1 MTDAAAA
8 PVPPGPPTPPVGTR
22 IRRAGAVAW
31 AIVGVAA
38 LLALLGFIGWVF
50 RVIFPPLILAGAI
63 VFLLN
68 PAVTGLTRRGI
79 PRAVSTA
86 LMYVLVLGLLAISAV
101 SVFPLAAD
109 QADQLAADWPA
120 ITERTERWVDELA
133 EDSQGTF
140 FEFNRAEL
148 ADALDGGEKT
158 LTQQLVQAR
167 RIGLLI
173 FHFLLI
179 MVLAPIIAFY
189 LIVDLPHL
197 TKVAHALVPDAAR
210 QEVEVVVGRLNRA
223 IGGFFRGQ
231 LMVAVLVGI
240 MVSIGLAII
249 GLKFWFLIGMIAGL
263 FNMIPLIGPWVGGV
277 PGVVIA
283 LTTGDTLQ
291 AVGVV
296 VVMVVA
302 QQIDNHFI
310 TPQVMQR
317 AVSLHPAAVMLALLA
332 GGTLGGFFGLLLA
345 VPLAA
350 ALKILIGHVWRTHIL
365 GQPLEVEVAAQATDD
380 AGPKDGEGLRA
391 PAQMGAVEDVF
402 EARPPITTTASAGDA
417 SAGQGNG
424 AEIGRRVGTLDSE
437 ARPVEDHRDDGA

>member
-1 MTDAAAA
+1 MTEPAAT
-8 PVPPGPPTPPVGTR
+8 PVRANASTPPVGTR

-31 AIVGVAA
+31 GVVGVAA
-38 LLALLGFIGWVF
+38 LIALLGLIGWVF

-68 PAVTGLTRRGI
+68 PAVTNLTRRGI
-79 PRAVSTA
+79 PRAVSTG
-86 LMYVLVLGLLAISAV
+86 LMYVLVLGLLALAAV

-109 QADQLAADWPA
+109 QADQLAADWPD
-120 ITERTERWVDELA
+120 ITDRTERWVDELA

-167 RIGLLI
+167 QIGLLI

-197 TKVAHALVPDAAR
+197 TKVAHSLVPEGAR
-210 QEVEVVVGRLNRA
+210 QEVEVVVRRLNRA

-240 MVSIGLAII
+240 MVSVGLAII

-283 LTTGDTLQ
+283 LTTGDALQ

-296 VVMVVA
+296 AVMVIA

-345 VPLAA
+345 VPVAA
-350 ALKILIGHVWRTHIL
+350 ALKILVGHVWRTHVL
-365 GQPLEVEVAAQATDD
+365 GQPLDMQIAAQAADD
-380 AGPKDGEGLRA
+380 AGPKDG
-391 PAQMGAVEDVF
+391 AVEDVF
-402 EARPPITTTASAGDA
+402 EPRPPVDGEAATDEGSAGR
-417 SAGQGNG
+417 GNG
-424 AEIGRRVGTLDSE
+424 AELGARVATPDSDT
-437 ARPVEDHRDDGA
+437 RPLEDHRHDGA

>member
-1 MTDAAAA
+1 MTEPAVSSA
-8 PVPPGPPTPPVGTR
+8 PVGTR
-22 IRRAGAVAW
+22 LRRAGAVAW
-31 AIVGVAA
+31 AVVGLAA
-38 LLALLGFIGWVF
+38 LVALLGFIGWVF
-50 RVIFPPLILAGAI
+50 RVVFPPLILAGAI

-68 PAVTGLTRRGI
+68 PAVTSLTKRGI
-79 PRAVSTA
+79 PRAISTG
-86 LMYVLVLGLLAISAV
+86 LTYLLVLGLLALAAV
-101 SVFPLAAD
+101 SIFPLAAD
-109 QADQLAADWPA
+109 QADQLARDWPE
-120 ITERTERWVDELA
+120 ITDRTEKWVDELS

-140 FEFNRAEL
+140 FEFSRAEL
-148 ADALDGGEKT
+148 ADALDGGET
-158 LTQQLVQAR
+158 TFAEQLAQAR

-179 MVLAPIIAFY
+179 VILAPIIAFY

-197 TKVAHALVPDAAR
+197 TKVAASLVPEQAR
-210 QEVEVVVGRLNRA
+210 AEVEVVMRRLNRA

-231 LMVAVLVGI
+231 LMVSLLVGV

-249 GLKFWFLIGMIAGL
+249 GLRFWFLIGMIAGI

-317 AVSLHPAAVMLALLA
+317 AVSLHPAAVILALLA

-345 VPLAA
+345 VPAAA
-350 ALKILIGHVWRTHIL
+350 ALKILIGHLWRTHVL
-365 GQPLEVEVAAQATDD
+365 GQPLDVEVHIQDADD
-380 AGPKDGEGLRA
+380 AGPKN
-391 PAQMGAVEDVF
+391 GAVEDVL
-402 EARPPITTTASAGDA
+402 EERPAVAPPAAPSAGEANGPRGGVAA
-417 SAGQGNG
+417 SGVQVEPG
-424 AEIGRRVGTLDSE
+424 AVQ
-437 ARPVEDHRDDGA
+437 DHRDDGA